1 MKIGLY
7 DVDSHNFPSLPLMKI
22 SAYHKSKGDEVEIY
36 QPLFHYDKVYV
47 SKVFG
52 DEYSTMDLTCIN
64 ADKVEYGGTGFA
76 IVIKDGKEVYIKAN
90 DKPLPP
96 EIEHAY
102 PDYSLYPKLT
112 KDTAYGFLTR
122 GCPNNCGFCIVSK
135 KEGRKSIKVAD
146 LSEWWNGQKK
156 IKLLD
161 PNLLACKDKI
171 DLLIQLKDSKAKID
185 FTQGLDA
192 RFINDDVS
200 TLLSQIKKEM
210 VHFAFD
216 FIENE
221 KAIIKGLET
230 YKKFNKVSSRENV
243 VYILTNYNTTIDDD
257 IHRIKVVM
265 DLGFSPDIRIYRKP
279 TAPKVLK
286 DLQRWCNNRVIF
298 RSTTFSDYIPR
309 KDGKSIKELYGIKNI

>member
-64 ADKVEYGGTGFA
+64 ADEVEYGGTGFA
-76 IVIKDGKEVYIKAN
+76 IAIKDGKEVYIKAN

-135 KEGRKSIKVAD
+135 KEGRKSVKVAD

-161 PNLLACKDKI
+161 PNLLACKEKI
-171 DLLIQLKDSKAKID
+171 DLLIQLKDSKAKVD

-216 FIENE
+216 FVENE

-230 YKKFNKVSSRENV
+230 YKKYNKVSSRENV
-243 VYILTNYNTTIDDD
+243 IYILTNYNTTIDDD

-265 DLGFSPDIRIYRKP
+265 DLGFSPDIRIYRKSV
-279 TAPKVLK
+279 APKVLK
-286 DLQRWCNNRVIF
+286 DLQRWCNNRLIF
-298 RSTTFSDYIPR
+298 RSTSFSNYIPR
-309 KDGKSIKELYGIKNI
+309 KDGKTIKELYGIRDI